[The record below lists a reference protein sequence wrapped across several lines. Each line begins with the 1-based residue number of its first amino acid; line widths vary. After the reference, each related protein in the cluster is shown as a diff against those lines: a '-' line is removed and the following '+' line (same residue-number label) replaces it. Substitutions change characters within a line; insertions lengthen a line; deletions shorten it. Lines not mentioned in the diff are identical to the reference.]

1 MAIFIICA
9 EISLV
14 IIFFSLINWLVSK
27 TFKQLMKIPL
37 LANGTAS
44 AKTISRNIKGVLL
57 LCCLLLCLSIV
68 GVNGF
73 LLYQGEN
80 LQQYTLLLIRRIP
93 LGFWLNLGIASLQS
107 LGVVI
112 LATLFTK
119 LADKLLN
126 IACIRAKNWEQST
139 ADDQSIDAF
148 FSSLNRIVTTGTW
161 LLILIWCTK
170 FFQVT
175 ETVIEYLLVLLRIYL
190 IITIGLLVFKLVS
203 VIIDSLDLL
212 SLKYSSPDNLL
223 RFYDRLRNLV
233 PFLKRSVETTIY
245 VLMATLVLEQIEL
258 IANLASWGPKII
270 KLIAVIF
277 ISHVFVELAYLGIEE
292 FLLKNPNMTEIRRQR
307 RLTIIPL
314 LQSFTKYTIYF
325 SAGIFI
331 LEIFTINPTPILA
344 AAGLVGL
351 AASLGAQNLIND
363 VVSGFF
369 ILFENYYL
377 VGDYIAAGNVEERE
391 VEGFV
396 EAIELRTTRVRHT
409 NGQLQIIRNG
419 EMGSIVNYSKNYIY
433 AMVEVR
439 LNYDVKLER
448 VYKIVESIG
457 QQLKA
462 DYPEVLEPTQV
473 DGIEEF
479 GEYYLLLGTRT
490 KVKPGKK
497 LQIERLFRKML
508 KDAFTREEIQIPIR
522 PQE

>member
-1 MAIFIICA
+1 
-9 EISLV
+9 
-14 IIFFSLINWLVSK
+14 
-27 TFKQLMKIPL
+27 MKIPL
-37 LANGTAS
+37 LANGNGS
-44 AKTISRNIKGVLL
+44 AKTLRRNIRGVLL
-57 LCCLLLCLSIV
+57 LCCVLLCVSII
-68 GVNGF
+68 GVNSF
-73 LLYQGEN
+73 ILYQGEN
-80 LQQYTLLLIRRIP
+80 LQEYTLLLIRRVP
-93 LGFWLNLGIASLQS
+93 SRFWINLGIASLQS
-107 LGVVI
+107 LGLIVI
-112 LATLFTK
+112 ATLLNK
-119 LADKLLN
+119 LADYLLKR
-126 IACIRAKNWEQST
+126 ACIRAKNWEKST
-139 ADDQSIDAF
+139 ADDESIQVF
-148 FSSLNRIVTTGTW
+148 FNSFNRIVTTSIW
-161 LLILIWCTK
+161 LSTLIWCTQ
-170 FFQVT
+170 FFQAP
-175 ETVIEYLLVLLRIYL
+175 ETVIEYLFISLRIYL
-190 IITIGLLVFKLVS
+190 IIAIGLLIFKLAAV
-203 VIIDSLDLL
+203 VVDSLDIL
-212 SLKYSSPDNLL
+212 SLKHSSPDNLL
-223 RFYDRLRNLV
+223 RFYDRLRNLI
-233 PFLKRSVETTIY
+233 PFLKRCLEAAIY
-245 VLMATLVLEQIEL
+245 VAMATLVVQQIEL
-258 IANLASWGPKII
+258 IADLATWGSRII
-270 KLIAVIF
+270 QLIAVIF
-277 ISHVFVELAYLGIEE
+277 ISHVFVELAYLGVEE
-292 FLLKNPNMTEIRRQR
+292 FLLKNPNMTELQRQR

-331 LEIFTINPTPILA
+331 LEILTIDATPILA

-363 VVSGFF
+363 IVSGFF

-377 VGDYIAAGNVEERE
+377 VGDYVAAGNVEERE

-396 EAIELRTTRVRHT
+396 EAIELRTTRVRHS

-448 VYKIVESIG
+448 VYKIVDSIG

-462 DYPEVLEPTQV
+462 NYPEVLEPTQV

-508 KDAFTREEIQIPIR
+508 KDAFSREEIQIPIR

>member
-1 MAIFIICA
+1 MAIFIISA

-14 IIFFSLINWLVSK
+14 ILVFSLINWLVSK

-37 LANGTAS
+37 LANGTGS
-44 AKTISRNIKGVLL
+44 ARTLRRNIKGVLL
-57 LCCLLLCLSIV
+57 LCCLLLCLV
-68 GVNGF
+68 VLGVNGF

-93 LGFWLNLGIASLQS
+93 SRFWLTLGIASLQS
-107 LGVVI
+107 LGVI
-112 LATLFTK
+112 IFATLLIR

-126 IACIRAKNWEQST
+126 IACLRAKNWEKST
-139 ADDQSIDAF
+139 ADDESIDAF
-148 FSSLNRIVTTGTW
+148 FRSFKRIITTGTW
-161 LLILIWCTK
+161 LLTLIWCIQ
-170 FFQVT
+170 FFQVP
-175 ETVIEYLLVLLRIYL
+175 ETAIEYLFVLLRIYL
-190 IITIGLLVFKLVS
+190 IVAIGLLIFKVAA
-203 VIIDSLDLL
+203 VIVDSLDIL

-233 PFLKRSVETTIY
+233 PFLKRCLETAIY
-245 VLMATLVLEQIEL
+245 VSMATLVVQQIEL
-258 IANLASWGPKII
+258 IADLASWGSRII

-277 ISHVFVELAYLGIEE
+277 ISHVFVELAYLAIEE
-292 FLLKNPNMTEIRRQR
+292 FLLKNPNMTELQRQR

-314 LQSFTKYTIYF
+314 LQSFTKYIIYF
-325 SAGIFI
+325 SAGIFV
-331 LEIFTINPTPILA
+331 LEIFSIDPTPILA

-363 VVSGFF
+363 IVSGFF

-396 EAIELRTTRVRHT
+396 EAIELRTTRVRHS

-419 EMGSIVNYSKNYIY
+419 EIGSIVNYSKNYIY

-439 LNYDVKLER
+439 LNYDVELEQ

-457 QQLKA
+457 QHLKA
-462 DYPEVLEPTQV
+462 NYTEVLEPTLV

-490 KVKPGKK
+490 KVKPGKN

-508 KDAFTREEIQIPIR
+508 KDAFSREGIQIPIR